1 MDENNTQINNINTEP
16 NFEPVN
22 TVSNTEDHT
31 DKKLSKRKIIF
42 ILVAVFVVFVVTYF
56 FVKYNALKEEEGG
69 RPITN
74 EERLE
79 MLGKLDVT
87 PEGQKSNELTVE
99 EKNKFIDSIPDAG
112 VYTKKDIKSK
122 EEIANI
128 LNATN

>member
-56 FVKYNALKEEEGG
+56 FVKYNALKEEEGH
-69 RPITN
+69 ILTE

-79 MLGKLDVT
+79 ILEKLEVPQ
-87 PEGQKSNELTVE
+87 PENSILITETEKIDILDDLVKKSE
-99 EKNKFIDSIPDAG
+99 ERRKQ
-112 VYTKKDIKSK
+112 
-122 EEIANI
+122 
-128 LNATN
+128 